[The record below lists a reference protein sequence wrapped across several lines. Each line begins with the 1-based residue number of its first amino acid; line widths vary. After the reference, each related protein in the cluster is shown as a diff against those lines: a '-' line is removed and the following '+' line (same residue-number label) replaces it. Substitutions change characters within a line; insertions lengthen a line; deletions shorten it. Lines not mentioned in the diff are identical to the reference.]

1 MQTMELDG
9 HIVEFVDSG
18 ALRIGHVRRSEH
30 RRLRIVDRRGRESSV
45 PRSKVVV
52 VHRRA
57 AEEAFPEAAD
67 TMLETA
73 VERAAA
79 IDLELLWDAVREGVR
94 DATLD
99 ELTAQY
105 FGRSAPE
112 LKSAMFRALEADS
125 LYFGRKAGG
134 YQPRPEA
141 QVAAERARLE
151 RERERKAFR
160 ARVGDM
166 LRTALAGGTPEA
178 EPEWRAV
185 VDRLERWLRHREKD
199 EVGSVFQ
206 KITGTHQAREA
217 AYELLERLGRIREH
231 DDRFLL
237 IGGFPTTFASQVLEA
252 ARVLEPVLDDARRA
266 DWTRRRTVAIDD
278 DETVEVDDALT
289 VIEDGPRT
297 RVGIHIADVAAFS
310 ARGDTLDRAA
320 AARTATIYLP
330 NVTVPMF
337 PPRLSAGLAS
347 LLAGAPRPA
356 FTIDVR
362 FDADHSLE
370 AFEISRS
377 VIQVADAMTYDAA
390 DRAIAQGEPALTRL
404 HAIARRLHAA
414 RAAAGAQTHRRP
426 EIKVHAADGTIAL
439 RRVDADTPSRLVV
452 SEMMI
457 LANRLAADHAA
468 RERLPVIY
476 RTQDPPDQA
485 PPDTTGFPE
494 AVRFETLRRSF
505 KRSRLSLSPAP
516 HAGLGLRAYTQLSS
530 PIRRY
535 ADLVTQRQFA
545 AAMNGDPHPYDTDA
559 LLGIITSA
567 EAAEIGIRK
576 LEQTSTTYWILTYLA
591 REKVGAPLPAM
602 VIDRKG
608 TLELTDYLVRG
619 TAAAAADREPGDV
632 VTVQIESIGPT
643 AGELRL
649 SLLP

>member
-1 MQTMELDG
+1 MELDG

-18 ALRIGHVRRSEH
+18 ALRIGHVRKSEH

-45 PRSKVVV
+45 PRSKVLV
-52 VHRRA
+52 VHGRA
-57 AEEAFPEAAD
+57 PEDGFPKAAD
-67 TMLETA
+67 TMLEAA

-79 IDLELLWDAVREGVR
+79 IDVELLWNAVREGR
-94 DATLD
+94 PDTTLD

-112 LKSAMFRALEADS
+112 LQSAMFRALEADS
-125 LYFGRKAGG
+125 LYFGRRGGG
-134 YQPRPEA
+134 YHPRPEA
-141 QVAAERARLE
+141 QVASERARLE
-151 RERERKAFR
+151 REREKEAFR
-160 ARVGDM
+160 NRVGDM
-166 LRTALAGGTPEA
+166 LRTALAGDAPET
-178 EPEWRAV
+178 EPEWNGV

-199 EVGSVFQ
+199 EVGSVFRR
-206 KITGTHQAREA
+206 IAGTHQAREA
-217 AYELLERLGRIREH
+217 AYELLARLGRIREN

-237 IGGFPTTFASQVLEA
+237 IGGFPTTFASPVLEA

-266 DWTRRRTVAIDD
+266 DWTHRRTVAIDD
-278 DETVEVDDALT
+278 VETVEIDDALT

-297 RVGIHIADVAAFS
+297 RLGIHIADVAAFS
-310 ARGDTLDRAA
+310 AKGDALDSAA
-320 AARTATIYLP
+320 SARTATIYLP

-337 PPRLSAGLAS
+337 PSRLSAGLAS
-347 LLAGAPRPA
+347 LVAGAPRPA

-362 FDADHSLE
+362 FDSDHALE

-377 VIQVADAMTYDAA
+377 VIQVAETMTYEAA
-390 DRAIAQGEPALTRL
+390 DRAIALGERGLNRL
-404 HAIARRLHAA
+404 LAIARRLQAA
-414 RAAAGAQTHRRP
+414 RAASGAQTHRRP
-426 EIKVHAADGTIAL
+426 EIKVHAANGEIAL

-468 RERLPVIY
+468 RDRLPVIY
-476 RTQDPPDQA
+476 RTQEPPDQA
-485 PPDTTGFPE
+485 PPDTTGLPE
-494 AVRFETLRRSF
+494 ALRFETLRKSF

-545 AAMNGDPHPYDTDA
+545 AALSGEPHPYDTDA

-567 EAAEIGIRK
+567 ESAEVEIRK
-576 LEQTSTTYWILTYLA
+576 LEQTSTTYWILTYLS
-591 REKVGAPLPAM
+591 REKAGAPLTAM
-602 VIDRKG
+602 VIDGKG

-619 TAAAAADREPGDV
+619 TASEARDRKPGDV
-632 VTVQIESIGPT
+632 VTAHIDSIRPT
-643 AGELRL
+643 AGALRL
-649 SLLP
+649 RILG